1 MLPATAI
8 PEPAVNGTRA
18 MAPAGMRREEYD
30 RIKELLA
37 TYRPRACL
45 EVGMAHGGSSV
56 VICQALRDFGGQGRH
71 TAVDPFQSSP
81 QGWRGEGVESVRR
94 AGLEDLFELV
104 EDFDYL
110 ALPRL
115 VEQKRRFD
123 FILIDGWHSF
133 DYTLLDLFYADLLL
147 APGGLLLV
155 HDTGWP
161 AVYKA
166 CRFLETHKPY
176 DRLSP
181 PLAVTIPG
189 LLGRLARRAGQVLGG
204 PAAYRQARSRRC
216 EWFSLGAY
224 RKRADQQVPDD
235 FYAAF

>member
-1 MLPATAI
+1 MSAI
-8 PEPAVNGTRA
+8 PAVSEPKAAPTRE
-18 MAPAGMRREEYD
+18 MNPAGMRRQEYD
-30 RIKELLA
+30 RIRELLA
-37 TYRPRACL
+37 RFQPKACL

-56 VICQALRDFGGQGRH
+56 VICQALREQGGEGRH

-81 QGWRGEGVESVRR
+81 QGWRGAGVESVRK
-94 AGLEDLFELV
+94 AGLADLFELI

-161 AVYKA
+161 AVYKE
-166 CRFLETHKPY
+166 CRFVETHKPY
-176 DRLSP
+176 DRLCP
-181 PLAVTIPG
+181 PLAVEIPG
-189 LLGRLARRAGQVLGG
+189 LLGRLARRAGQVLRG
-204 PAAYRQARSRRC
+204 PEAYRQARSRRR
-216 EWFSLGAY
+216 EWFSLAAY
-224 RKRADQQVPDD
+224 RKREDQQVGDS
-235 FYAAF
+235 FFAAF